1 MGFAIVATL
10 LLAQTTSTGVVAPAP
25 ASTYVGARVALPAV
39 SQAPPI
45 DGTLTDPAWK
55 DTAAKVQLRWNL
67 RDQQPAGQD
76 TTAYIMTDGGYL
88 YVGFDVQQ
96 RQRIEAGQHTND
108 TSLTDN
114 DYVAVYFWPNGSNG
128 FAYEFQAN
136 PNGTHLATSSEN
148 TAYAPRW
155 ESAGRAHDGGYT
167 VTMRIPLRAM
177 KGANGGAWGLQFAR
191 YIAATQDDYVWQH
204 ALQQGSG
211 MEAMSIYSGFL
222 AGVPAQS
229 ALRPKPRIG
238 IYELGELASKTIGG
252 STSRIGADI
261 SVPLTTST
269 SFVATLHPDYS
280 NVELDQQTIQPT
292 AYQRFYQEV
301 RPFFTQLSNFY
312 NNGTCIGCM
321 GQELYTPAIPTPRGG
336 YAVEG
341 KQGPAS
347 FAAFDAIGIDGRRD
361 DAESFAAHTADTKT
375 SFSVQRIAANMP
387 GLRDDVSYFNLSHDS
402 LKGLFEYAGYGIE
415 TGTQVT
421 DASQGMRK
429 EAGVGFYAPNG
440 GVFFALRHI
449 GAQYNPVDG
458 FMQHSDVA
466 GYDLNGDYTWYYKS
480 TAFFPRVIVAANVDR
495 YHGTGVGLNQTDQTF
510 AVGADFL
517 RQWHIRL
524 QTGSSYLLVN
534 SGNNVPGI
542 FTPITQNGVDL
553 YFHYHT
559 PTVTQLSWYTGRFGP
574 GMLDSWTRATT
585 LKAGPRGY
593 LSFEADSNRQWLD
606 SATIYTSWLEKA
618 TYTYENGS
626 NSSIGVGVR
635 RIIGQFPIVASP
647 LVAGPPP
654 SSFNAALNAWN
665 LSLAYHLRFAHNE
678 LYLVYGDANALNTAP
693 RFVIKLIEY
702 AGADKGT

>member
-1 MGFAIVATL
+1 MVSALLATL

-25 ASTYVGARVALPAV
+25 ASTYVGARVALPTV
-39 SQAPPI
+39 SKPPAI
-45 DGTLTDPAWK
+45 DGTLSDPAWK
-55 DTAAKVQLRWNL
+55 NTAAKVLLRWNL
-67 RDQQPAGQD
+67 RDQQAATQD
-76 TTAYIMTDGGYL
+76 TTAYIMTDGRYL
-88 YVGFDVQQ
+88 YVGFDAQQ

-108 TSLTDN
+108 TALTDN

-136 PNGTHLATSSEN
+136 PNGTHVATSSEN

-155 ESAGRAHDGGYT
+155 ESAGRTHDGGYS

-204 ALQQGSG
+204 APQQGSG

-238 IYELGELASKTIGG
+238 IYELGELASSSIGG

-261 SVPLTTST
+261 SVPVTTST

-301 RPFFTQLSNFY
+301 RPFFTQLANFY
-312 NNGTCIGCM
+312 NYGTCVGCM
-321 GQELYTPAIPTPRGG
+321 GQELYTPAIPTPRDG
-336 YAVEG
+336 YAIEG
-341 KQGPAS
+341 KQGPTT
-347 FAAFDAIGIDGRRD
+347 FAAFDAIGIDGRKD
-361 DAESFAAHTADTKT
+361 DAETFAVHTKDTKT
-375 SFSVQRIAANMP
+375 AFSVERVAANLP
-387 GLRDDVSYFNLSHDS
+387 GLRDDVSYLNLSHDS
-402 LKGLFEYAGYGIE
+402 LKGLFEYAGYGDE
-415 TGTQVT
+415 SGTLVT
-421 DASQGMRK
+421 DASQAKRK
-429 EAGVGFYAPNG
+429 EIGAGLYAANG
-440 GVFFALRHI
+440 GIYFALRQI

-458 FMQHSDVA
+458 FIQHNDVA
-466 GYDLNGDYTWYYKS
+466 GYDLNSNYTWYYKS
-480 TAFFPRVIVAANVDR
+480 SAFFPRLIVAANLDR
-495 YHGTGVGLNQTDQTF
+495 YHGTGVGLNQTDQSF

-517 RQWHIRL
+517 KQWHIRL
-524 QTGSSYLLVN
+524 QTGSSYLLVQPEPVLPN
-534 SGNNVPGI
+534 I

-553 YFHYHT
+553 YYHYHT

-574 GMLDSWTRATT
+574 GLLQSWFRNTT

-593 LSFEADSNRQWLD
+593 VTFEADSNRQWLD
-606 SATIYTSWLEKA
+606 NGITYTSWLEKA
-618 TYTYENGS
+618 TYTYENGA

-635 RIIGQFPIVASP
+635 RIIGSSPIVLYAP
-647 LVAGPPP
+647 APNQPFNPPI
-654 SSFNAALNAWN
+654 NAWN

-678 LYLVYGDANALNTAP
+678 LYFVYGDANALQTAP

>member
-1 MGFAIVATL
+1 MRP
-10 LLAQTTSTGVVAPAP
+10 APPP
-25 ASTYVGARVALPAV
+25 ASTYIGARIALPTV
-39 SQAPPI
+39 TKAPAI
-45 DGTLTDPAWK
+45 DGTLTDPAWAG
-55 DTAAKVQLRWNL
+55 TAAKVQLRWNL
-67 RDQQPAGQD
+67 RDQQPATQD
-76 TTAYIMTDGGYL
+76 TTAYVMTDGRYL
-88 YVGFDVQQ
+88 YVGFDAKQ
-96 RQRIEAGQHTND
+96 RQRVEAGQHTND

-128 FAYEFQAN
+128 FSYEFQAN
-136 PNGTHLATSSEN
+136 PNGTHLSSSSEN

-155 ESAGRAHDGGYT
+155 ESAARVHDGGYT

-204 ALQQGSG
+204 APQQAGSG

-222 AGVPAQS
+222 AGVPAQQ

-238 IYELGELASKTIGG
+238 IYELGELASKSIGG

-261 SVPLTTST
+261 SVPITTST

-301 RPFFTQLSNFY
+301 RPFFTQLANFY
-312 NNGTCIGCM
+312 NYGTCVGCV
-321 GQELYTPAIPTPRGG
+321 GQELYTPSIPTPRSG

-341 KQGPAS
+341 KQGPAT
-347 FAAFDAIGIDGRRD
+347 FAAFDAIGIDGRND
-361 DAESFAAHTADTKT
+361 DAQSFAVHTSDTKT
-375 SFSVQRIAANMP
+375 SFSVERIGVNMP
-387 GLRDDVSYFNLSHDS
+387 GLRDTVSYANLAHDS
-402 LKGLFEYAGYGIE
+402 LKGLFEYVGYGNDS
-415 TGTQVT
+415 GTLVT
-421 DASQGMRK
+421 DGSQATRQ
-429 EAGVGFYAPNG
+429 EAGVGFYARNG
-440 GVFFALRHI
+440 GIYGAIRKI
-449 GAQYNPVDG
+449 GAQYNPIDG
-458 FMQHSDVA
+458 FMQHTDIA
-466 GYDLNGDYTWYYKS
+466 GYDLNSDYTWYYKS
-480 TAFFPRVIVAANVDR
+480 TAFFPRVIVAANIDR
-495 YHGTGVGLNQTDQTF
+495 YHGTGVGLNQTDQSF

-517 RQWHIRL
+517 KQWHIRL

-534 SGNNVPGI
+534 PAPSVPPV

-574 GMLDSWTRATT
+574 GKLDSWTRVTT

-593 LSFEADSNRQWLD
+593 LSFEGDSNRQWLD
-606 SATIYTSWLEKA
+606 AGTVYTSWLEKA
-618 TYTYENGS
+618 TYTYENGA
-626 NSSIGVGVR
+626 NSSIGIGVR
-635 RIIGQFPIVASP
+635 RIIGQSPIVALP
-647 LVAGPPP
+647 GTNPFDPT
-654 SSFNAALNAWN
+654 FNAPVNAWN

-678 LYLVYGDANALNTAP
+678 LYLVYGDANALQTAP

>member
-1 MGFAIVATL
+1 LELALFAGVFAAL
-10 LLAQTTSTGVVAPAP
+10 LLAQTSTAVAAPAP
-25 ASTYVGARVALPAV
+25 SAGTAYVGTRVALPTVAKP
-39 SQAPPI
+39 PPI
-45 DGTLTDPAWK
+45 DGTLSDPAWK
-55 DTAAKVQLRWNL
+55 GTAAKVQLRWNL
-67 RDQQPAGQD
+67 RDQQTATQD
-76 TTAYIMTDGGYL
+76 TTAYIMTDGRFL
-88 YVGFDVQQ
+88 YVAFDAVQKQ
-96 RQRIEAGQHTND
+96 PIQAGQHTND

-114 DYVAVYFWPNGSNG
+114 DYVAVYFYPNGSNG

-136 PNGTHLATSSEN
+136 PNGTHVASSSEN
-148 TAYAPRW
+148 TAYAPTW
-155 ESAGRAHDGGYT
+155 ESAGRVHDGGYT

-204 ALQQGSG
+204 APVQGSG

-222 AGVPAQS
+222 AGVPAQQ
-229 ALRPKPRIG
+229 AVRPKPRVG

-301 RPFFTQLSNFY
+301 RPFFTQLGNFY
-312 NNGTCIGCM
+312 NYGTCVGCM
-321 GQELYTPAIPTPRGG
+321 GQELYTPAIPTPRAG

-341 KQGPAS
+341 KQGPAT

-361 DAESFAAHTADTKT
+361 DAESFAVHTADTKT
-375 SFSVQRIAANMP
+375 AFSVERVGVNLP
-387 GLRDDVSYFNLSHDS
+387 GLHDDVNYWNVSHDS
-402 LKGLFEYAGYGIE
+402 LKGLFEYAAYGSDS
-415 TGTQVT
+415 GTLVT
-421 DASQGMRK
+421 DASQATRK
-429 EAGVGFYAPNG
+429 EVGMGFYGRNG
-440 GVFFALRHI
+440 GIYGALRRI
-449 GAQYNPVDG
+449 GAQYNPLDG
-458 FMQHSDVA
+458 FMQHTDIA
-466 GYDLNGDYTWYYKS
+466 GYDLNSNYTWYYKS
-480 TAFFPRVIVAANVDR
+480 SAFFPRVIVATNLDR
-495 YHGTGVGLNQTDQTF
+495 YHGTGAGLNQTDQTF
-510 AVGADFL
+510 AVGADVL

-524 QTGSSYLLVN
+524 QTGSSFLRLNDGV
-534 SGNNVPGI
+534 

-606 SATIYTSWLEKA
+606 NGITYTSWLEKA

-635 RIIGQFPIVASP
+635 RIIGASP
-647 LVAGPPP
+647 VLEYVAPKPPAV
-654 SSFNAALNAWN
+654 FNPPLNAWN

-678 LYLVYGDANALNTAP
+678 LYMVYGDANALQTAP